1 MGMKLPSTM
10 YHNPAMAAAGN
21 SIASVFSKT
30 DKTGLDPSA
39 IWENEQQALAAKA
52 LAAKR
57 EKETS
62 QIAQSMGFW
71 DKTSQMPGFNASWTN
86 SNANQV
92 QDAESERLY
101 QGMIKPHLTP
111 EILAGDPSNW
121 SESTWRLLQSA
132 GGERNPLKF
141 DQAASP
147 SVGQAMFDAD
157 QSRQAFAAAEKVKQ
171 LDRESEADIAGLL
184 ARKELDIQGSADQS
198 AAKVSADNVRA
209 LKEADIKADTDLS
222 KSLLTQAAGSTH
234 VYPSEFVKRH
244 LGFTSDT
251 QLPSGWQRVGNNYQY
266 TAPSKPS
273 TSKKATV
280 VPWTAYD
287 DSEVSKIVTKEI
299 ERLPKIISG
308 LDNIDQVPGGMWQAI
323 GRKIKL
329 ANSVT
334 DKSVRGGRF
343 FENPGRAT
351 KAFMQKMM
359 AKGLTEIDVSL
370 LPWGEFYM
378 PTALMDNYLDALRRE
393 EITEEGMLDDL
404 TNTVDGWG
412 IEPEIAE
419 AVVEWAVKNSG

>member
-1 MGMKLPSTM
+1 MKLASSM

-21 SIASVFSKT
+21 SIASVFGKT

-57 EKETS
+57 EKETA
-62 QIAQSMGFW
+62 QIAQAMGFW
-71 DKTSQMPGFNASWTN
+71 DKTSQMPGFNAGWQN
-86 SNANQV
+86 SNADQIANSR
-92 QDAESERLY
+92 SEQLY
-101 QGMIKPHLTP
+101 QDRVLPHLTP
-111 EILAGDPSNW
+111 ENLADDPNQW
-121 SESTWRLLQSA
+121 SESTWRLLQSL
-132 GGERNPLKF
+132 GGERDPLKF

-157 QSRQAFAAAEKVKQ
+157 QSRQALEAAEKVRQ

-198 AAKVSADNVRA
+198 AAKVAADNVRA
-209 LKEADIKADTDLS
+209 LEEANIKADSDLS

-234 VYPSEFVKRH
+234 VYPSEYVKRH

-273 TSKKATV
+273 TSSTATV

-287 DSEVSKIVTKEI
+287 DSEVAKIVDAEFK
-299 ERLPKIISG
+299 RLPKIISG

-343 FENPGRAT
+343 FKRADRAT

-359 AKGLTEIDVSL
+359 AKGLTEIDVSWW
-370 LPWGEFYM
+370 PWGEFYM

-393 EITEEGMLDDL
+393 EITKEGMLDDL

-412 IEPEIAE
+412 IEPEMAE
-419 AVVEWAVKNSG
+419 AVVEWAMKNSG